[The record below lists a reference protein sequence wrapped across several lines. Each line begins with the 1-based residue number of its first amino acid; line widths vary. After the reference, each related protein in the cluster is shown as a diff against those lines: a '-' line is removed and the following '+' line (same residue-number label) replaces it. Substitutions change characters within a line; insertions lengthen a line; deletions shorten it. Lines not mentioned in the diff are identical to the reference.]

1 MGRYFHNTLIG
12 NDAEIF
18 FSVRI
23 ASKGVLFLSKRS
35 HSYSVIRS
43 IERTLSPPSYI
54 RR

>member
-1 MGRYFHNTLIG
+1 MGRYSHDILIG

-18 FSVRI
+18 LPIRI
-23 ASKGVLFLSKRS
+23 ASKGVIFLSERS

-43 IERTLSPPSYI
+43 IERTLSLLYI